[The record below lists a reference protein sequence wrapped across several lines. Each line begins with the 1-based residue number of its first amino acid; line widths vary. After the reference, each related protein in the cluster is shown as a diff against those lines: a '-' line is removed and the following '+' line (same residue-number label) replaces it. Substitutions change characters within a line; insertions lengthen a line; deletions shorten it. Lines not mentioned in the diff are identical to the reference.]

1 MAASRTTCG
10 HVLSLFTAFT
20 SPQLAP
26 PGPRGRCSLCAA
38 IHQTCHR
45 PLRGGWRGLRG
56 TRLISPALIIP
67 VCSAGTGPC
76 RSGLRRLLFH
86 LFPHLFSLSTLPER
100 SIPPGSRLWQRRSA
114 RMTSVVPICVTTRA
128 WSHQAFP
135 QAPEKLNFMRA
146 NA

>member
-1 MAASRTTCG
+1 MCFHFSQPSPHLCWPPQSHRKVLTVRRHPSDLSPAAPGRLARTTWDWA
-10 HVLSLFTAFT
+10 HF
-20 SPQLAP
+20 
-26 PGPRGRCSLCAA
+26 
-38 IHQTCHR
+38 
-45 PLRGGWRGLRG
+45 
-56 TRLISPALIIP
+56 PALIIP

-100 SIPPGSRLWQRRSA
+100 SIPPRSRLWQRRSA

-135 QAPEKLNFMRA
+135 QAPERLNFMRA